1 MIYKDGIGY
10 SSKTGALYTSNG
22 VATYGSKDGAAF
34 NAADGAKVK
43 EPDETLVDFSSGIWS
58 RWGTNNVLPLEFAD
72 HIENVGVLNSA
83 LDAQSRIAMGKGFMP
98 FLLNNVSADGTEE
111 LEWVSDSEILDWLE
125 LNDVYNFGKET
136 IYDKNGYGWSTGS
149 YILSKDRKK
158 INRVFRRDVSNVR
171 LEKMDGKHTIKSIIE
186 CTDWLLASA
195 TFDSKK
201 MIQIPALLEGYELQD
216 LKDRKSGYE
225 FAFINRSTRQ
235 TRIYY
240 PLPLWYSARHWV
252 KVARSVPAF
261 KNAMF
266 NNQITLKYII
276 SISDKYWESIYGT
289 AWQDESTYDQ
299 EKKKKLMEEKY
310 DEIDMWLT
318 GEENSYKTLSSGSYY
333 DPITQKEV
341 PFITITVID
350 DKVQDGKHL
359 PESSAANS
367 EILFALMMNPALI
380 GAGQPGG
387 PYSNNAGGS
396 NIRESYLTQ
405 MMISEAER
413 KDVANVLNL
422 VKNYNGWKDRLEKT
436 KTVTTGSG
444 SLATKRTFTPRL
456 VFRCVS
462 NFMTTLDTGGNT
474 KNTTM

>member
-1 MIYKDGIGY
+1 MIYKNGIGY
-10 SSKTGALYTSNG
+10 SSKTGALYMSNG
-22 VATYGSKDGAAF
+22 VATYGSQDGASFKA
-34 NAADGAKVK
+34 
-43 EPDETLVDFSSGIWS
+43 PDETLIDFSSAIWS
-58 RWGTNNVLPLEFAD
+58 RWGTNNVLPLEMAD
-72 HIENVGVLNSA
+72 HIENVGVLSSA

-98 FLLNNVSADGTEE
+98 FLLTNVSADGTEE

-125 LNDVYNFGKET
+125 LNDLYSFGKES
-136 IYDKNGYGWSTGS
+136 IYDKLAYGWSTGS
-149 YILSKDRKK
+149 FILSKDRKN

-171 LEKMDGKHTIKSIIE
+171 LQKMDGKKTINSIIE
-186 CTDWLLASA
+186 CTNWLLASA
-195 TFDSKK
+195 SFNNKK
-201 MIQIPALLEGYELQD
+201 MIQIPALLEGYELSD
-216 LKDRKSGYE
+216 LQERGTGYE

-266 NNQITLKYII
+266 NNQITLKYVI

-299 EKKKKLMEEKY
+299 VKKKKLMEEKY

-333 DPITQKEV
+333 DPLTQKEV

-413 KDVANVLNL
+413 KDVGSVLNL
-422 VKNYNGWKDRLEKT
+422 VKNYNGWAKRLET
-436 KTVTTGSG
+436 SRMTVTGSG
-444 SLATKRTFTPRL
+444 TLATKRTFTPRL

-462 NFMTTLDTGGNT
+462 NFMTTLDTGKNT